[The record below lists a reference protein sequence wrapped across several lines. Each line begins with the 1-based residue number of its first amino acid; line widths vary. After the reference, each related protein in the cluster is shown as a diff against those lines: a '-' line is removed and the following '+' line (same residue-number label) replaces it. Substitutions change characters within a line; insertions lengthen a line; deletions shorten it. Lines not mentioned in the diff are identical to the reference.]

1 MEPTID
7 KAHNPF
13 RVPEG
18 YFDTF
23 TGRMMAR
30 IDAEAAVQ
38 PAGRRG
44 LRLGRLVRSY
54 TRYAAAVAAILAF
67 FFVLTRTGVAEQSAA
82 SQPAAVGS
90 QFFAQSD
97 DDELYEY
104 MLMNEM
110 NIYDYEAYSY

>member
-7 KAHNPF
+7 KASNPF
-13 RVPEG
+13 RAPEG
-18 YFDTF
+18 YFDSF
-23 TGRMMAR
+23 TERMMAR

-38 PAGRRG
+38 PAKRPGIRI
-44 LRLGRLVRSY
+44 GRLVQSY

-67 FFVLTRTGVAEQSAA
+67 FFVLTRNGMSE
-82 SQPAAVGS
+82 QPAAAQPATVGS